1 MKTNSSNDFTT
12 AITLKHILT
21 YVLFSLVVIHKIAA
35 QAPSVEWVKQIK
47 STANEVPNAMAF
59 DDSGNVYTTGYYSGY
74 TDFDPGPAIYTLS
87 PGGSRDVFISKLD
100 SSGNFVWA
108 IPIKGSG
115 QIGQANA
122 EAIKIDNAGNIYI
135 TGIIDYTFDFDP
147 SPATFYLT
155 ASNGFSDVFVAKYD
169 ASGSFIWAKK
179 FAEYAMKNEKARD
192 MVLDNAGNIYIAG
205 VFKSTVDFDPSVNTF
220 NLTATGATEDA
231 FLCKLDSGGNFKWA
245 KRLGGN
251 DYTDVVAIA
260 IDSTAN
266 IYMAGHFAGTT
277 DFNGD
282 TALTFNLTSAG
293 VNYEDFFACRYDSAG
308 NYNWVKKIGVA
319 NSQLIADDIAID
331 CDGNINAAGTFF
343 DTVDF
348 DPGLGV
354 ANLTASV
361 SSDHEM
367 FILKWDSLGNYIW
380 AKKLGNDQ
388 NSRISS
394 IALDDSANVYATGY
408 FMSTIDVDPGP
419 LVYNI
424 TSYASNLYR
433 DAFVYK
439 LSTAGNLIWATTF
452 GGAISDFANV
462 IAFGPDNKP
471 VIGGTFASMPAY
483 FGSYSLN
490 NTATATTDMFI
501 CKLGFINTGIKN
513 STNDA
518 SFSIYPNPTADKI
531 TINISPDLLSKHL
544 LIELVNVVGEKML
557 ATTLI
562 NSNNSISL
570 MDLKP
575 GIYFYKIFYEN
586 EACAKG
592 KIVKQ

>member
-1 MKTNSSNDFTT
+1 MKTNVNNSKRNTH
-12 AITLKHILT
+12 LKYILT
-21 YVLFSLVVIHKIAA
+21 YVLLSYVLIHKLSA
-35 QAPSVEWVKQIK
+35 QAPGVEWVKQIK
-47 STANEVPNAMAF
+47 SSADEVPNAMAF
-59 DDSGNVYTTGYYSGY
+59 DASGNVYTTGYYSGY

-122 EAIKIDNAGNIYI
+122 EAIKTDNAGNVYI

-147 SPATFYLT
+147 SPATFNLS
-155 ASNGFSDVFVAKYD
+155 ASNGYSDVFVAKYD
-169 ASGSFIWAKK
+169 ASGNFIWAKK
-179 FAEYAMKNEKARD
+179 FAEYAMKNEKVRD
-192 MVLDNAGNIYIAG
+192 MVLDQAGNIYVAG
-205 VFKSTVDFDPSVNTF
+205 IFKATVDFDPSVNTYY
-220 NLTATGATEDA
+220 LTATGNTDDA

-245 KRLGGN
+245 KRLGGD

-260 IDSTAN
+260 IDSAAN

-282 TALTFNLTSAG
+282 TALTVNLTSAG
-293 VNYEDFFACRYDSAG
+293 SNYEDFFACRYDSAG
-308 NYNWVKKIGVA
+308 NYNWVKKIGV
-319 NSQLIADDIAID
+319 STGQEIADDIAID
-331 CDGNINAAGTFF
+331 SEGNIYAAGTFY

-348 DPGLGV
+348 DPGSGV
-354 ANLTASV
+354 ANLTATF

-388 NSRISS
+388 NSRIAS

-419 LVYNI
+419 LVHNI
-424 TSYASNLYR
+424 TSYGSNLYR

-439 LSTAGNLIWATTF
+439 LNTAGNLVWATTF
-452 GGAISDFANV
+452 GGAISDFGNV

-471 VIGGTFASMPAY
+471 YIGGTFASMPAY
-483 FGSYSLN
+483 FGSYSLT

-501 CKLGFINTGIKN
+501 CRLGTISTGLEN
-513 STNDA
+513 YLDETSL
-518 SFSIYPNPTADKI
+518 SIYPNPATDMV
-531 TINISPDLLSKHL
+531 TVSISKNLLAKQLSF
-544 LIELVNVVGEKML
+544 ELVNVLGEKVL
-557 ATTLI
+557 ATTLT
-562 NSNNSISL
+562 NNNNLISIKS
-570 MDLKP
+570 LKP
-575 GIYFYKIFYEN
+575 GIYFYHLFSEN
-586 EACAKG
+586 ELGVKG